1 MKELAFPRALFTQ
14 VIMFKRSFQTGQHF
28 GGGFQERTEARLVN
42 DDDVCPKMSN
52 ELRQLPLDVL
62 TVRGWVG

>member
-1 MKELAFPRALFTQ
+1 
-14 VIMFKRSFQTGQHF
+14 MFKRSFQTGQHF